1 MKLKFPGFS
10 SNAVSDFIS
19 VWELSFRMSDKLQLE
34 VKHKQMYNTNYKE
47 EMQCTH
53 LEDKYWRAE
62 SSPTIVLYFVFSFG
76 IFIPFS

>member
-34 VKHKQMYNTNYKE
+34 VKHEQMYDTNYKE
-47 EMQCTH
+47 EMH
-53 LEDKYWRAE
+53 MY
-62 SSPTIVLYFVFSFG
+62 IFG
-76 IFIPFS
+76 G